1 MTRSSLV
8 GHLPPSHAR
17 VLPSLTERMSRKWTS
32 CVYAFFEATPTI
44 EYVDGRKCHSF
55 KCLAKGCRQKIR
67 RYLGGNDAQS
77 TGNMRRHAKSCWG
90 EDTIRIADGAR
101 NVSEARTKIVRGIL
115 HNGSITAAF
124 ERKDKG
130 KVSYSH
136 RQHTK
141 TETRYVARTIYLFNI
156 DRHYIWKS
164 GNRSM
169 GFGKLATLPD
179 CQRPRFPVSDE
190 NRSTWILLTITFN
203 CFARCE
209 SCICKSTQPHC
220 KVTAR
225 SYTLLIPYPVIV
237 K

>member
-1 MTRSSLV
+1 M

-101 NVSEARTKIVRGIL
+101 NVSEACTKIVRGIL

-130 KVSYSH
+130 KVLYSH

-156 DRHYIWKS
+156 DRHYI
-164 GNRSM
+164 
-169 GFGKLATLPD
+169 
-179 CQRPRFPVSDE
+179 
-190 NRSTWILLTITFN
+190 
-203 CFARCE
+203 
-209 SCICKSTQPHC
+209 
-220 KVTAR
+220 
-225 SYTLLIPYPVIV
+225 
-237 K
+237 